1 MVVAI
6 PAAAMIEPFR
16 PNISEDRFDWI
27 LGFSSSPTEPRAKQI
42 ADTGAMRPGLDS
54 FTVI

>member
-1 MVVAI
+1 
-6 PAAAMIEPFR
+6 MIEPFS

-54 FTVI
+54 LTVI